1 MKSSLYMGRYFDIKI
16 FLHWSFLAFLLW
28 IAFSNYKNGWSNIFW
43 TLTYVISVFA
53 CITLHEF
60 GHALVAR
67 RFNIITRDV
76 TLYPIGGVASLEK
89 MPEKPM
95 QEMAVALAGPA
106 VNVAIAFMLLPF
118 VNVTEIWQ
126 EDLSKMKDI
135 NAETF
140 IPTLFT
146 VNIILVLFNLIPA
159 FPMDGGR
166 IVRALL
172 SIKLSRSKATRIA
185 ATLGQIFAVLLILE
199 GFSGNPMLIIIG
211 FFVFLSAE
219 GEARYVKQQEI
230 LRGLKVGDA
239 TMKQYPKLNSSE
251 TISEAVDTLLDSTY
265 KRFLVME
272 NDKVVGLLTDESII
286 KAIGEKGETARIGS
300 IMQPNPTI
308 LNHDISLEEGLLKL
322 NEGAGFL
329 PVQKDGNIIGVLD
342 TENVLELLLVRQMRA
357 KKASNP
363 QTAVV

>member
-60 GHALVAR
+60 GHALVAK
-67 RFNIITRDV
+67 RFNIKTRDV

-95 QEMAVALAGPA
+95 QEIAVALAGPA

-118 VNVTEIWQ
+118 VNVTELWQ

-166 IVRALL
+166 VVRALL

-199 GFSGNPMLIIIG
+199 GFSGNPIIG

-230 LRGLKVGDA
+230 LRGLKVSDA

-272 NDKVVGLLTDESII
+272 NDKVVGLLTDENII

-300 IMQPNPTI
+300 IMQPNLTI
-308 LNHDISLEEGLLKL
+308 LNYDISLEEGLLKL

-363 QTAVV
+363 QTVVS